1 MEDAD
6 YLVEVDC
13 SKALLVGWID
23 RLQEALLFRVAFA
36 DPKRPAHSFVPA
48 LAVGLLELG
57 NQLFYFFDGDCIF
70 FLTCILIEQRVV
82 HDKFV
87 QFRLFVALPPSN
99 AIDSEVVLTYW
110 AELLVIL

>member
-13 SKALLVGWID
+13 GETLLVGWVD
-23 RLQEALLFRVAFA
+23 RLKEALLFRVAFA
-36 DPKRPAHSFVPA
+36 DPEGPAHSFVPA
-48 LAVGLLELG
+48 LAVGLLELSY
-57 NQLFYFFDGDCIF
+57 QLFYFFDGDCVF

-87 QFRLFVALPPSN
+87 QFRLFVALPPSD
-99 AIDSEVVLTYW
+99 AIDSEVVL
-110 AELLVIL
+110 